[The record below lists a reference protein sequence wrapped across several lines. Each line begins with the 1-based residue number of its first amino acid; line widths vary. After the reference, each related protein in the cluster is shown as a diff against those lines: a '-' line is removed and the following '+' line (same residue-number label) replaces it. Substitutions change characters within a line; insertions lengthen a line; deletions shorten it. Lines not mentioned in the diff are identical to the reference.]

1 MEPGSIKIAHGG
13 FGFAEKTIAKTGS
26 AKFIPTGQSQCKLLW
41 EAEVGYSAVFRF
53 LREKVLSQRIFP

>member
-13 FGFAEKTIAKTGS
+13 FGFTEKTIAKTS
-26 AKFIPTGQSQCKLLW
+26 WAKFIPTRQSQCKLLW